1 MLMQH
6 LCNWLG
12 LLENLNTALRLM
24 LFGQMILFMIVLTVR
39 GPARLSIPINLLII
53 SAIAFLIKTSP
64 QLIEVM
70 NFAYWPIWFLTTTAA
85 YFVWMCA
92 DSLFDLERPPRWAMI
107 LFPVLTTNCM
117 LFPLIT
123 GAVNPFM
130 HGLAL
135 AASVIVVLH
144 ALYSVYKG
152 SLDDLFQPRRRF
164 RLCFISCIALSA
176 AYIMIMELVF
186 IGRAEP
192 GWVSLSNTLLIAAVL
207 LAISVP
213 ILTQPADLL
222 PEPEQPRPPAPDKP
236 ESSIVKQQIESALA
250 AAMKDRA
257 YARTGLT
264 IRQLAEE
271 IKTPEHQ
278 LRAVINQRLGYKNF
292 STYLN
297 GFRIEEA
304 CKRLEDP
311 EQARIQ
317 VLTIALD
324 TGFASLAPFN
334 RAFKSHQ
341 GMTPTEY
348 RKEKLSLKSNVTALH
363 R

>member
-1 MLMQH
+1 M
-6 LCNWLG
+6 
-12 LLENLNTALRLM
+12 ENLDTALRLM
-24 LFGQMILFMIVLTVR
+24 LIGQMILFIIVLAVR
-39 GPARLSIPINLLII
+39 GPVRLSLPLNLLII
-53 SAIAFLIKTSP
+53 SVVAFLIKTSP
-64 QLIEVM
+64 ELLEVM
-70 NFAYWPIWFLTTTAA
+70 SFAYWPIWFLTTTAA
-85 YFVWMCA
+85 YFVWLCA
-92 DSLFDLERPPRWAMI
+92 DSLFDLERPPKWAMI
-107 LFPVLTTNCM
+107 VFPLLTTNCM

-123 GAVNPFM
+123 GSVYPLI
-130 HGLAL
+130 HGVAL
-135 AASVIVVLH
+135 TASVVVILH

-152 SLDDLFQPRRRF
+152 SLDDLFQPRRRY
-164 RLCFISCIALSA
+164 RLCFISCISLA
-176 AYIMIMELVF
+176 ATYIMIMELIF
-186 IGRAEP
+186 LGRPEP
-192 GWVSLSNTLLIAAVL
+192 GWVSLSNTFLIAAVL

-213 ILTQPADLL
+213 LLTQPTDLL
-222 PEPEQPRPPAPDKP
+222 PDLTQPQLSATDNP
-236 ESSIVKQQIESALA
+236 ESSIVDQQIETALVSA
-250 AAMKDRA
+250 MNDRA

-278 LRAVINQRLGYKNF
+278 LRSVINQRLGYKNF

-311 EQARIQ
+311 EQVRTQ

-334 RAFKSHQ
+334 RAFRAHK

-348 RKEKLSLKSNVTALH
+348 RKEKLSIVPNVTAL
-363 R
+363 RR

>member
-1 MLMQH
+1 MLV
-6 LCNWLG
+6 
-12 LLENLNTALRLM
+12 
-24 LFGQMILFMIVLTVR
+24 GQMILFMLVVSVR

-53 SAIAFLIKTSP
+53 STLAFLIKTSP
-64 QLIEVM
+64 KLLEVM
-70 NFAYWPIWFLTTTAA
+70 SFAYWPLWFLTTTAA
-85 YFVWMCA
+85 YFVWLCA

-107 LFPVLTTNCM
+107 LFPLLTTNCM

-123 GAVNPFM
+123 GSNNSFM
-130 HGLAL
+130 HGLAI

-164 RLCFISCIALSA
+164 RLCFISCIALTA
-176 AYIMIMELVF
+176 TYIMIMELVF
-186 IGRAEP
+186 LGRPEP
-192 GWVSLSNTLLIAAVL
+192 GWVSLSNTLLIAGTL

-213 ILTQPADLL
+213 MLTQPSDLL
-222 PEPEQPRPPAPDKP
+222 PEPELAHVPNPDKS
-236 ESSIVKQQIESALA
+236 ESSLIEQQIETALA
-250 AAMKDRA
+250 TAMKDRA

-304 CKRLEDP
+304 CKRLTDP
-311 EQARIQ
+311 EQVRTQ

-334 RAFKSHQ
+334 RAFRAHK

-348 RKEKLSLKSNVTALH
+348 RKAKLSPVPNVTAL
-363 R
+363 RG